1 MKVLLADDD
10 RDQLSL
16 RAMLLR
22 RSGLETFE
30 ARDAASALELA
41 VACKP
46 QCAVIDLRLP
56 TEKLGLRLIR
66 ELKALDSGMRVFVLT
81 GADPTRLATCPER
94 TLIEEIMV
102 KGSPAALLIRK
113 LKATPTTS

>member
-10 RDQLSL
+10 GDQLSL

-22 RSGLETFE
+22 RSGLEAFE

-41 VACKP
+41 ASCKP
-46 QCAVIDLRLP
+46 ECAVVDLRLP

-66 ELKALDSGMRVFVLT
+66 ELKALDSQMRIFVLT
-81 GADPTRLATCPER
+81 GSDPARLAHCPER
-94 TLIEEIMV
+94 GLIEEIVV
-102 KGSPAALLIRK
+102 KGSSSALLIRK
-113 LKATPTTS
+113 LKGQ